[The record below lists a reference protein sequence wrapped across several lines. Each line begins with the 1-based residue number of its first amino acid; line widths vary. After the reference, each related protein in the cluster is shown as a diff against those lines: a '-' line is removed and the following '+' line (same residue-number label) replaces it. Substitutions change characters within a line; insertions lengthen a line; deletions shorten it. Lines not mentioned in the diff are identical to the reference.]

1 MSLPPG
7 HPLVEHHLV
16 TVVSA
21 QVLPSLNII
30 VVIFFA
36 KLLSH
41 TAMATKILIIKQYV
55 IHKKHLRTSGRRW
68 WRRFGCVC
76 PLADVLVGLLTV
88 GLEPLDLLVVQGG
101 ARLRVEARVE
111 PVGVHHRPPVRP
123 RPDVVCLGQTQ
134 PEIYGV

>member
-1 MSLPPG
+1 
-7 HPLVEHHLV
+7 
-16 TVVSA
+16 
-21 QVLPSLNII
+21 
-30 VVIFFA
+30 
-36 KLLSH
+36 
-41 TAMATKILIIKQYV
+41 MATKILIIKQYV

-111 PVGVHHRPPVRP
+111 PVGVRHRPPVRP

>member
-111 PVGVHHRPPVRP
+111 PVGVRHRPTVRP

-134 PEIYGV
+134 PEIYRV